1 MRRYRDDLRKKRYGQ
16 YFSGRK
22 VANLLVA
29 LLPYDLQFK
38 SIIDPMV
45 GSGDLLFA
53 AKNRYPCAEEIVGID
68 IDREVLSLCKTKIPD
83 AEISIED
90 AFTSKKIKE
99 SNGWD
104 LVITNPPYVRYQT
117 LKTNGDIGLP
127 NGEELRQYL
136 LECITESKILD
147 KEEKGLYLDISK
159 YYSGLSDMAVPSWIL
174 CASIVKKGG
183 YLAMVVPETWLNR
196 DYALPIHYLLLRCFE
211 IIVVAKDIESVWF
224 ENAEIRTCLVIA
236 RRKSNE
242 QLQLSYKETL
252 LLDLNA
258 ELVGKDSLVDNLF
271 CNGLEKY
278 DALEEILRSR
288 SNITGKGFSIRIMQ
302 SSALFPELM
311 RELELRSWIRE
322 EDRVGIKENDR
333 LPKEIKELVESAND
347 IEYNTLEEC
356 GWCLGQGM
364 RTGANDFFYATI
376 ISESEEKK
384 LVQTG
389 QWHGK
394 RILVDPVNIRRT
406 LKNRREVKSL
416 CVDFNDLNKCI
427 FYIQGQVRK
436 ADLNHI
442 SNSVIDYYDVMDAEL
457 DDYISDA
464 ENYISPSHKKSFRE
478 LSAVKPN
485 EKKDS
490 EGYVRF
496 WYMLPPLK
504 ERHIP
509 NLCVPRICGNS
520 VEALYIRQ
528 SAKNEI
534 VVDANFTT
542 LWNSDF
548 SAQMRAYALLNSTWV
563 KCYLEVMGTAMGGGA
578 LKIEASHVRKLLFP
592 KISQEKKSDLET
604 AGKMLLAEGKMS
616 SDLQERIDE
625 IITSPYDTMWRNKIN
640 QGLRDLLNQKIKER
654 TGR

>member
-1 MRRYRDDLRKKRYGQ
+1 MRRYKDDLREKRYGQ
-16 YFSGRK
+16 YFSGEK
-22 VANLLVA
+22 VASLLVA
-29 LLPYDLQFK
+29 LLPYNLHFK

-53 AKNRYPCAEEIVGID
+53 AKSRYHSAEKIVGID
-68 IDREVLSLCKTKIPD
+68 IDREVLNLCKKKIPD
-83 AEISIED
+83 VEISIED

-127 NGEELRQYL
+127 NGEELRRHL
-136 LECITESKILD
+136 LECITDSKILD
-147 KEEKGLYLDISK
+147 EEERRLYFDISK
-159 YYSGLSDMAVPSWIL
+159 HYSGLSDMAVPSWIL

-196 DYALPIHYLLLRCFE
+196 EYALPIHYLLLRCFE
-211 IIVVAKDIESVWF
+211 IIVVAKDTESVWF
-224 ENAEIRTCLVIA
+224 KNAEVRTCLVIA

-242 QLQLSYKETL
+242 RLQLSYKETL

-258 ELVGKDSLVDNLF
+258 ELAGKDSLVDNLLY
-271 CNGLEKY
+271 NGLEKY
-278 DALEEILRSR
+278 DALDEILKLKSD
-288 SNITGKGFSIRIMQ
+288 TVGKGFSIKTMS

-311 RELELRSWIRE
+311 KELYLRSWIRD
-322 EDRVGIKENDR
+322 EDRLKIKVNDK
-333 LPKEIKELVESAND
+333 LPKEIKSLVESAND

-364 RTGANDFFYATI
+364 RTGANEFFYATI
-376 ISESEEKK
+376 ILESGEKK
-384 LVQTG
+384 LVQTE

-394 RILVDPVNIRRT
+394 KILVDSVNVRRT
-406 LKNRREVKSL
+406 LKNRREVKHL

-427 FYIQGQVRK
+427 FYIQEQVRK
-436 ADLNHI
+436 EDLNRI
-442 SNSVIDYYDVMDAEL
+442 SNSVIDNYDVMDVEL

-464 ENYISPSHKKSFRE
+464 ENYISPSRKKFFRE
-478 LSAVKPN
+478 LSAVKTN

-520 VEALYIRQ
+520 AEALYIRQ
-528 SAKNEI
+528 SVENEI
-534 VVDANFTT
+534 VVDANFIT

-548 SAQMRAYALLNSTWV
+548 SAQMRAYALLNSTWA
-563 KCYLEVMGTAMGGGA
+563 KCYLEVIGTTMGGGA
-578 LKIEASHVRKLLFP
+578 LKIEASHMRKLLFP
-592 KISQEKKSDLET
+592 KISQEKKLELET
-604 AGKMLLAEGKMS
+604 AGNMLLIEGKMS
-616 SDLQERIDE
+616 SGLQERIDA
-625 IITSPYDTMWRNKIN
+625 IIISPYDDTWRSKIN
-640 QGLRDLLNQKIKER
+640 QGLADLLYKKIKER
-654 TGR
+654 TRR

>member
-1 MRRYRDDLRKKRYGQ
+1 MQRYRDDLRKKRYGQ
-16 YFSGRK
+16 YFSGEK
-22 VANLLVA
+22 VAALLVA
-29 LLPYDLQFK
+29 LLPEDVQFK

-53 AKNRYPCAEEIVGID
+53 VKNRYPCAEEIAGID
-68 IDREVLSLCKTKIPD
+68 IDREVLSLCKTKNPD

-90 AFTSKKIKE
+90 AFTSKKVKE

-117 LKTNGDIGLP
+117 LKSNGDIGLP
-127 NGEELRQYL
+127 NGDELRQNL
-136 LECITESKILD
+136 LECINDSKVLD
-147 KEEKGLYLDISK
+147 KEEKELYLDISK
-159 YYSGLSDMAVPSWIL
+159 HYSGLSDMAVPSWIL
-174 CASIVKKGG
+174 CASMVKKSG

-196 DYALPIHYLLLRCFE
+196 EYALPIHYLLLRCFE
-211 IIVVAKDIESVWF
+211 IIVVAKDTESIWF
-224 ENAEIRTCLVIA
+224 ENAEVRTCLVIA

-242 QLQLSYKETL
+242 RLQLSYKETL

-258 ELVGKDSLVDNLF
+258 TLAGRDSLVDNLF
-271 CNGLEKY
+271 YNNLKKY
-278 DALEEILRSR
+278 DALENILKLK
-288 SNITGKGFSIRIMQ
+288 SNVDGRGFSVRIMP

-311 RELELRSWIRE
+311 RELYLRSWIRD
-322 EDRVGIKENDR
+322 EDRIGVQQNDR
-333 LPKEIKELVESAND
+333 LPKEIKELVGAANS
-347 IEYNTLEEC
+347 IEYDTLEKC
-356 GWCLGQGM
+356 GWHLGQGM

-376 ISESEEKK
+376 LLESEGKI
-384 LVQTG
+384 LVQTE
-389 QWHGK
+389 QWYGK
-394 RILVDPVNIRRT
+394 RILVDSVNVRRA
-406 LKNRREVKSL
+406 LKNRREVKNL

-427 FYIQGQVRK
+427 FYIQDQVRK
-436 ADLNHI
+436 DDLSRI
-442 SNSVIDYYDVMDAEL
+442 SNSAVNNYNVMNAEL
-457 DDYISDA
+457 DNYISEAEDYISP
-464 ENYISPSHKKSFRE
+464 NHKKPFQE

-490 EGYVRF
+490 AGYVKF

-520 VEALYIRQ
+520 AEALYVMQ
-528 SAKNEI
+528 SVENEI

-542 LWNSDF
+542 LWNQDI
-548 SAQMRAYALLNSTWV
+548 SAQMRTYALLNSTWV
-563 KCYLEVMGTAMGGGA
+563 KCYLEVIGTTMGGGA

-592 KISQEKKSDLET
+592 KISQAKESELET
-604 AGKMLLAEGKMS
+604 AGRMLLAEGRMS

-625 IITSPYDTMWRNKIN
+625 IVVSPYDVVWQKIIN
-640 QGLRDLLNQKIKER
+640 QELKDLLYQKIKER